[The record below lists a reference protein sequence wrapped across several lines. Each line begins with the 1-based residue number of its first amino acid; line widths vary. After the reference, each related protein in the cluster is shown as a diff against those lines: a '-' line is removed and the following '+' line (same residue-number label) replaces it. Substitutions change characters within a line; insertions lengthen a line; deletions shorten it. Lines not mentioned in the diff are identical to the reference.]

1 MIAHINIGSNIGD
14 RHALIGRA
22 VAAVCSRF
30 PGARVSRAVESEPW
44 GFESDNAFV
53 NVGMMIDCD
62 LHPEIL
68 LSVLL
73 EIERG
78 VGGGAS
84 HRDASGG
91 YADRLLDID
100 LIDYGRMVY
109 VSRRLTLPHPHAAG
123 RRFVMEPLLELEPDY
138 RSPLG

>member
-1 MIAHINIGSNIGD
+1 
-14 RHALIGRA
+14 
-22 VAAVCSRF
+22 
-30 PGARVSRAVESEPW
+30 VESGPW

-62 LHPEIL
+62 LHPESL

-109 VSRRLTLPHPHAAG
+109 VSRRLMLPHPHAAG
-123 RRFVMEPLLELEPDY
+123 RRFVMEPLLELEPNY

>member
-22 VAAVCSRF
+22 VAAVCRRF
-30 PGARVSRAVESEPW
+30 PGARASRPVESEPW
-44 GFESDNAFV
+44 GFESENAFV

-62 LHPEIL
+62 LHPECL

-73 EIERG
+73 EIERS
-78 VGGGAS
+78 VGDGSS
-84 HRDASGG
+84 HRDGSGG
-91 YADRLLDID
+91 YADRMIDID

-109 VSRRLTLPHPHAAG
+109 MSSRLMLPHPQAAA
-123 RRFVMEPLLELEPDY
+123 RRFVMEPLLELEPGY
-138 RSPLG
+138 RSPLA

>member
-1 MIAHINIGSNIGD
+1 M
-14 RHALIGRA
+14 
-22 VAAVCSRF
+22 
-30 PGARVSRAVESEPW
+30 ESEPW

-62 LHPEIL
+62 LHPESL

-109 VSRRLTLPHPHAAG
+109 VGQPAHAAS
-123 RRFVMEPLLELEPDY
+123 
-138 RSPLG
+138 SPCCRTALCDGASA